1 MTRMDDKCILR
12 ISSFDTLKHR
22 GKWEC
27 VLVHNEDHINVTDDL
42 TLSMVTLIGAQAEVD
57 MTSVTLGAS
66 DSVDLAC
73 RTSSQ
78 VYPPL
83 VGT

>member
-1 MTRMDDKCILR
+1 M
-12 ISSFDTLKHR
+12 
-22 GKWEC
+22 
-27 VLVHNEDHINVTDDL
+27 VHNEDHINVTDDL
-42 TLSMVTLIGAQAEVD
+42 TLSMVTLIGAQAQVD
-57 MTSVTLGAS
+57 MTSVTLGTS

-83 VGT
+83 VSE

>member
-1 MTRMDDKCILR
+1 M
-12 ISSFDTLKHR
+12 
-22 GKWEC
+22 
-27 VLVHNEDHINVTDDL
+27 VHNEDHINVTDDL

-66 DSVDLAC
+66 DSADLAC

-78 VYPPL
+78 IYPPL